1 MPRPLSSVTASPK
14 YRVPKHTNSTC
25 FTLAAMQRV
34 SADVTWSKKGR
45 KEASKE
51 GNKEGRKEG
60 SREGNKEGRKE
71 TSKEE
76 RKESRKE

>member
-45 KEASKE
+45 NQARKE
-51 GNKEGRKEG
+51 GNKEGK
-60 SREGNKEGRKE
+60 KEGRKE
-71 TSKEE
+71 TTKEE

>member
-45 KEASKE
+45 KQGRKE
-51 GNKEGRKEG
+51 GNKQGRKEG
-60 SREGNKEGRKE
+60 IKEGVKEGRKQGMMYD
-71 TSKEE
+71 
-76 RKESRKE
+76 RLVIN